1 MNTDTLKKIQL
12 ERGTDTIYN
21 KVMDEFAKKKI
32 RLELIYT

>member
-21 KVMDEFAKKKI
+21 KVMDEFDKKKI